1 MPDAMR
7 WTKNR
12 WAAAG
17 VAGLIGISLGLAGCD
32 SADSEAVPTA
42 TETVVVTPEPVQET
56 VHATVTATTTEIA
69 TQVVTE
75 TAVATETVTAEET
88 HPPSRHVAAPAP
100 TVEEAV
106 YYANCR
112 EAKAAGAAPLRRGDP
127 GYRSDLD
134 RDGDGVACE
143 R

>member
-1 MPDAMR
+1 MV
-7 WTKNR
+7 
-12 WAAAG
+12 AG
-17 VAGLIGISLGLAGCD
+17 AAGLIGISLGLAGCD
-32 SADSEAVPTA
+32 STGSKAVPTA

-56 VHATVTATTTEIA
+56 VHATVTATATEVA

-88 HPPSRHVAAPAP
+88 RPPSRQVAAPAS
-100 TVEEAV
+100 TAEESV

-112 EAKAAGAAPLRRGDP
+112 EAKAAGAAPLHRGDP